1 MKSVSFINFESK
13 SPDWYK
19 NMSQIPYQ
27 EKDEKNLLNTKRI
40 RDEEIFLTH
49 NVLEFY
55 KSKVGKEIEEFMSM
69 FQEKNILKE
78 NEISFENDER
88 YFIKKIKEEK
98 SILRAFYPDY
108 YLFTKVKEDLLKDY
122 LKGIDFSIQ
131 TRSEERLPDFL
142 QKHYIRVNFKRT
154 FMNRYLLIALNKLLK
169 EAGFITFFTKFPQS
183 FAINVAKDKCKIIMN
198 MRLKDIFRTKELY
211 EDIDNT
217 NFKHNSD
224 LVDEI
229 EKEGNLELNMILS
242 RKLRGL
248 FEEYVNSEEFAKEL
262 NRLKYE
268 KKKDEY
274 YIKKYVYL
282 AKSFVEFCMNS
293 EE

>member
-13 SPDWYK
+13 STDWYK

-27 EKDEKNLLNTKRI
+27 EKDEKNLLNIKRI

-55 KSKVGKEIEEFMSM
+55 KSKAEKEIEEFMSM

-78 NEISFENDER
+78 DEISFENDER

>member
-27 EKDEKNLLNTKRI
+27 EKDEKNLLNIKRI

-55 KSKVGKEIEEFMSM
+55 KSKAEKEIEEFMSM

-78 NEISFENDER
+78 DEISFENDER

-169 EAGFITFFTKFPQS
+169 EAGFVTFFTKFPQS